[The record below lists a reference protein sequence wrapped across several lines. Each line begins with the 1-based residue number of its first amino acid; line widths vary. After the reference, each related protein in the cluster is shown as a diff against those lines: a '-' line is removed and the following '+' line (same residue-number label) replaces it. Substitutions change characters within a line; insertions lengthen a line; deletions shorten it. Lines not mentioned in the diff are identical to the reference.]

1 MRGRPRDDYRDNR
14 KTDRRRRYSR
24 ERGHSLSPEREARW
38 SRQRRGSQERDRPY
52 RRGTR
57 RGWTD
62 EKKKSLDSNFEFQF
76 IQIHQ
81 EIERDD
87 DERVIVRDFKENRE
101 RMRSAS
107 QEEKESIKHIV
118 LNPTDVPKDDRY
130 FTHDD
135 RYESQGGR
143 RFPMRR
149 RSRIL
154 STPAKW
160 SHDMFDKVYGEETT
174 PPPEEGQ
181 DDTNRG
187 FRSVIG
193 KIEMFSTFGN
203 PNKKTCSNQE
213 SSTTEQSEEKNV
225 NTLSLKQEKR

>member
-14 KTDRRRRYSR
+14 RTDRRRRYSR

-57 RGWTD
+57 RGWSD

-81 EIERDD
+81 ETERDD
-87 DERVIVRDFKENRE
+87 DERVIEKDFRGNRERMRSADDERVIVKDFRGNRE

-107 QEEKESIKHIV
+107 QEVKESIKHIV

-130 FTHDD
+130 FTVSII
-135 RYESQGGR
+135 RFSLGSYEKGG
-143 RFPMRR
+143 
-149 RSRIL
+149 S
-154 STPAKW
+154 
-160 SHDMFDKVYGEETT
+160 
-174 PPPEEGQ
+174 
-181 DDTNRG
+181 
-187 FRSVIG
+187 
-193 KIEMFSTFGN
+193 
-203 PNKKTCSNQE
+203 
-213 SSTTEQSEEKNV
+213 
-225 NTLSLKQEKR
+225 